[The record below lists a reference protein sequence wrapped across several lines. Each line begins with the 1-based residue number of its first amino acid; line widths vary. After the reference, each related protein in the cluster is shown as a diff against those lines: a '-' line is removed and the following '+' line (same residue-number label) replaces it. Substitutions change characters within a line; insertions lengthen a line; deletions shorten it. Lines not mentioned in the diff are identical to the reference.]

1 MKTAYDLLIEKL
13 SMQAGLKKIPLNG
26 AFELTS
32 RCNFNCK
39 MCYVHDQSKD
49 NSVIDRE
56 LTAGQWIKLA
66 EDARDAGML
75 NLVLTGGEIFLR
87 SDLKEIY
94 ERLSRMGFKITLYTN
109 GSLIDETK
117 AKWLGRIPP
126 TSMEITLYG
135 ASADT
140 YEKLC
145 GNGSGYERTVR
156 TVDML
161 LAEGINLEL
170 KMTVTYDNMNDMEQL
185 AEFSYKRGLPLSL
198 VDYLYPQMACE
209 APDRCRLNAEDMV
222 DFLKRYF
229 SVIGKLRETYST
241 GELPKQTLER
251 AARMVEDMERL
262 DQDFD
267 KDSGQSAFTCKA
279 GSSSF
284 WVTWEGIMVP
294 CGMMT
299 EPTVNI
305 LETDFR
311 TAWDKLTKGLL
322 DIPACSECMEC
333 DSRNICD
340 VCPAKLKTETGYYD
354 RPAPYLCELARISRE
369 KQEQS
374 GDKTN

>member
-39 MCYVHDQSKD
+39 MCYIHNPSRDK
-49 NSVIDRE
+49 SVVDRE
-56 LTAGQWIKLA
+56 LTADQWIRLA
-66 EDARDAGML
+66 TDARDAGML

-87 SDLKEIY
+87 SDIEYIY
-94 ERLSRMGFKITLYTN
+94 ETLSRMGFKITLYTN

-135 ASADT
+135 ASAET

-145 GNGSGYERTVR
+145 GNAAGYEGTIRA
-156 TVDML
+156 VDML

-170 KMTVTYDNMNDMEQL
+170 KMTVTYDNMNDMEQI
-185 AEFSYKRGLPLSL
+185 AEFSYKRGLPLTI
-198 VDYLYPQMACE
+198 VDYLYPQMACGTLE
-209 APDRCRLNAEDMV
+209 NCRLTASDTV
-222 DFLKRYF
+222 GFLKKYF
-229 SVIGKLRETYST
+229 DTTKRLRKEYST
-241 GELPKQTLER
+241 GELPQQTLQR
-251 AARMVEDMERL
+251 ATRMIKDMEEL
-262 DQDFD
+262 DKKQ
-267 KDSGQSAFTCKA
+267 SNTTEQSAFTCKV
-279 GSSSF
+279 GKSSF
-284 WVTWEGIMVP
+284 WITWEGIMVP
-294 CGMMT
+294 CGMMN
-299 EPTVNI
+299 EPAIDLLDN
-305 LETDFR
+305 DFR
-311 TAWDKLTKGLL
+311 DAWDRLCDGLL
-322 DIPACSECMEC
+322 RIPACIECREC
-333 DSRNICD
+333 SLRDYCD